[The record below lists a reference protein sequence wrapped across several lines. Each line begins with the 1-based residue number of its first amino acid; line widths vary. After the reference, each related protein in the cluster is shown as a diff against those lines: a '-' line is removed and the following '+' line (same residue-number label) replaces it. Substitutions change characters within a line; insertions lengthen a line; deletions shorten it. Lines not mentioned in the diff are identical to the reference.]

1 MEEVDQVLLTR
12 FNVPSAGYE
21 SLIRASDGW
30 LARRLEL
37 FETFCLPSVKHQTEQ
52 RFQWLIYLDP
62 ESPAWLIERMEAL
75 KHTRPFTMR
84 LRTKVDKVD
93 LMADI
98 SHVFPYPRAKLLSSN
113 LDNDDGL
120 AVDFTARVRKL
131 AEGERH
137 AIYLSNGLIRRGS
150 EVYLHSDPSNAFC
163 SVLSSWNQPDTCWA
177 DWHNQLGRNMQVVHD
192 GGAPAWLQV
201 IHGSN
206 VSNRVRGRRV
216 DPSALRD
223 RFPGL
228 LDDVPAPSGFH
239 LLADSLILRNQ
250 RYLRE
255 YLRTLSKKTIQD
267 LAGRDGADKIKLW
280 LGSSGIRSR

>member
-37 FETFCLPSVKHQTEQ
+37 FETYCLPSVKHQTEQ

-75 KHTRPFTMR
+75 KQTRPFTMR

-98 SHVFPYPRAKLLSSN
+98 SHLFPYPRAKLLSSN

-206 VSNRVRGRRV
+206 VSNRV
-216 DPSALRD
+216 
-223 RFPGL
+223 
-228 LDDVPAPSGFH
+228 
-239 LLADSLILRNQ
+239 
-250 RYLRE
+250 
-255 YLRTLSKKTIQD
+255 
-267 LAGRDGADKIKLW
+267 
-280 LGSSGIRSR
+280 